1 MVGAPKDLFEPLSPT
16 RISCQQSQSRMPLV
30 PARSRVDA
38 SSKGRPKNL
47 QTPKKGSQPLSSLDG
62 ICQAQSGDTA
72 SSKRAMTKV
81 TDLAR
86 GRLRLR
92 GDRRSEGRNT
102 WWTLEASAER
112 GADWGANHGS
122 AMRRARA
129 GCTDAGCKPK
139 TQDQK
144 SVRSIVMPAAGV
156 RACVRACGAC
166 RTGVEIKTLRG
177 EVFRGEKKR
186 IGKKKTGTRLD
197 KRVGP
202 SQHQEWARSGCLGW
216 HPRRN
221 RGRQKVDVQVHA
233 SGRGAQ
239 CA

>member
-1 MVGAPKDLFEPLSPT
+1 MVTNRQAKNHRVVLVRERKKKKADLPDGRDFYRWWGLRRIYSSRCRQHEFRVNNHNRGCRLS
-16 RISCQQSQSRMPLV
+16 L
-30 PARSRVDA
+30 PAHSRVDA

-112 GADWGANHGS
+112 GTDWGANHGS

-186 IGKKKTGTRLD
+186 IGKKKNGN
-197 KRVGP
+197 
-202 SQHQEWARSGCLGW
+202 QA
-216 HPRRN
+216 
-221 RGRQKVDVQVHA
+221 
-233 SGRGAQ
+233 
-239 CA
+239 